1 MTPMRNSVRV
11 FTLSRFAIYFEMV
24 AQAGSI
30 RQAATVLNV
39 SPSAVNR
46 QILAIEQDMGT
57 PLFHRHST
65 GLSLTSAG
73 ELLLATI
80 RAGKRDFEA
89 FQTRL
94 TALSGLHGGQVTM
107 AVVEAVSDRFV
118 PDILSEISKDY
129 PRVEFS
135 IKTMDFKTIW
145 QSVSRN
151 EVDFGI
157 SLLGSEKLSRRVRV
171 VATLQA
177 PIGFIV
183 RPDHPLA
190 AWKEARLSH
199 VLGSRLIIPDAT
211 LAVGAAIREGL
222 VAQNVDIKPAFS
234 CNRIVSIK
242 ALVRSGLGIG
252 LLTQADVIDEEKS
265 GELCFVRVIQSDIKP
280 LRFALIHNTQR
291 QLSAAAHATLDVITR
306 NFHALSTAESAGSLP
321 DISS

>member
-1 MTPMRNSVRV
+1 MDPMRNSGRV

-30 RQAATVLNV
+30 RQAANVLNV

-46 QILAIEQDMGT
+46 QILAVEQEMGT
-57 PLFHRHST
+57 LLFHRHST

-80 RAGKRDFEA
+80 RGGKRDFEA
-89 FQTRL
+89 FQARL
-94 TALSGLHGGQVTM
+94 SALSGLHGGLVTM
-107 AVVEAVSDRFV
+107 AVVEAVSDRFI

-135 IKTMDFKTIW
+135 VKTMDFKSIW

-157 SLLGSEKLSRRVRV
+157 SLLDSEKSSRRVRV
-171 VATLQA
+171 VSTLQA
-177 PIGFIV
+177 PIGFVV

-190 AWKEARLSH
+190 AWKETRLTH
-199 VLGSRLIIPDAT
+199 VLGSRLIVPDAT

-222 VAQNVDIKPAFS
+222 LTQNVEIKPAFS

-242 ALVRSGLGIG
+242 ALVRSGLGVA

-265 GELCFVRVIQSDIKP
+265 GELCFVRITQSDIKP
-280 LRFALIHNTQR
+280 LCFALTHNTQR
-291 QLSAAAHATLDVITR
+291 QLSAAAHATLDLISR
-306 NFHALSTAESAGSLP
+306 NFHALSMADAASSHP
-321 DISS
+321 DTMP